1 MITRFSHWSLA
12 VANVDRSASF
22 YESILGC
29 TRIENPIRKT
39 AGVLASEPRAAVQLE
54 QDGQRFQLL
63 ERDAVASPSPRKPQC
78 NHLGLSHLTV
88 AIDSADSLV
97 PELERRGVAVR
108 HHTLGSFV
116 DDREAG
122 DHQFLF
128 EDPDGNLIETFAPA
142 DALSWNVF
150 TAPGSTPAPPE
161 RAPGEGLVQHLS
173 HFSLGISDPES
184 TLPFYERV
192 MGLELVAVMEW
203 EGVGPSRVMDVGDAS
218 LTTWLLTRDGQRIE
232 IIHFARPASPPR
244 SLHGDQ
250 LGLSHFTVEVDDVAS
265 TAASLEDF
273 GIAVKTVPGMDD
285 GAPGLLFTDPEGNL
299 IQAISTKGD
308 E

>member
-1 MITRFSHWSLA
+1 VITRFSHWSFA

-29 TRIENPIRKT
+29 TRVEDTPRRT
-39 AGVLASEPRAAVQLE
+39 ASVLAYEPRAAVQLE
-54 QDGQRFQLL
+54 RDGQRFQLL
-63 ERDAVASPSPRKPQC
+63 ERDVVPSSPRKPQC

-88 AIDSADSLV
+88 AIESADSLI
-97 PELERRGVAVR
+97 PELDRRGVPVR
-108 HHTLGSFV
+108 HHTLGSFI
-116 DDREAG
+116 DDPGAG

-128 EDPDGNLIETFAPA
+128 EDPDGNLIETFAPV

-150 TAPGSTPAPPE
+150 TPPTSTTAPPE
-161 RAPGEGLVQHLS
+161 TIPGDGLVQHLS
-173 HFSLGISDPES
+173 HFSLGISDPET

-192 MGLELVAVMEW
+192 MGLELVAAMDW
-203 EGVGPSRVMDVGDAS
+203 EGAGPSRVMDVGDAS

-244 SLHGDQ
+244 PVGET
-250 LGLSHFTVEVDDVAS
+250 LGLSHLTLEVDDVAS
-265 TAASLEDF
+265 TAASLEDL
-273 GIAVKTVPGMDD
+273 GVVVKSVRCAEDD
-285 GAPGLLFTDPEGNL
+285 SPGLLFTDPEGNL
-299 IQAISTKGD
+299 IQAIGANGT

>member
-1 MITRFSHWSLA
+1 VITRFSHWSLA
-12 VANVDRSASF
+12 VANIDRSAWF

-29 TRIENPIRKT
+29 TRIEDPRRST
-39 AGVLASEPRAAVQLE
+39 TSVLASEPRAALQLE
-54 QDGQRFQLL
+54 RDGQRFQLL
-63 ERDAVASPSPRKPQC
+63 ERDVLASPSLRKPQC

-88 AIDSADSLV
+88 AIDSADALI
-97 PELERRGVAVR
+97 PELDRRGVAVR

-116 DDREAG
+116 DDPGSGA
-122 DHQFLF
+122 HQFLF

-142 DALSWNVF
+142 DPLSWNVF
-150 TAPGSTPAPPE
+150 TPTSTPAPHAS
-161 RAPGEGLVQHLS
+161 APSEGLIQHLS
-173 HFSLGISDPES
+173 HFSLGVSDPES
-184 TLPFYERV
+184 TIPFYERV

-203 EGVGPSRVMDVGDAS
+203 DGVGPSRVMDVGDAS

-244 SLHGDQ
+244 PADGDQ
-250 LGLSHFTVEVDDVAS
+250 LGLSHLTVEVDDVAS
-265 TAASLEDF
+265 TAESLEDL
-273 GIAVKTVPGMDD
+273 GIVVKTMPGVRDHSP
-285 GAPGLLFTDPEGNL
+285 ALIFTDPEGNL